1 MRSNSINPFVLLS
14 ESWRFLLRQP
24 ALLRVLF
31 WLLIAPAVLL
41 DMVRLY
47 WPESDIESVRKIG
60 TTGFIAAQVVLA
72 FLFFWGFASVLLVG
86 RRMVKSMA
94 GRSRTSFRSVRRES
108 LRMILPL
115 FFTSL
120 LRAIVTLEWAF
131 LAAIPAMM
139 FLLGSQTCRATVS
152 PFISAFGTFANT
164 GTVGFLDPV
173 LRQLPMRCGPLL
185 IALPLLLPAAVY
197 QIRTAFFGV
206 IVASENLRYRDA
218 LRRSRDIVRGRTWS
232 VLLAILVMA
241 VSLYAPSVILSFAV
255 GALLRTAAPGAV
267 LAGTVVKDIVYAVA
281 TLLFILA
288 LTAFYGKLRR
298 EAGRVEEV
306 VPEME

>member
-1 MRSNSINPFVLLS
+1 MQSISINPFRLLS
-14 ESWRFLLRQP
+14 ESWRFLLKQP
-24 ALLRVLF
+24 ALLSVLF

-47 WPESDIESVRKIG
+47 WPESDIESVRRIG
-60 TTGFIAAQVVLA
+60 TTGFIVAQVVLA

-108 LRMILPL
+108 LRMIFPL

-152 PFISAFGTFANT
+152 PFISAFGTFVNT
-164 GTVGFLDPV
+164 GTIGFLDPV
-173 LRQLPMRCGPLL
+173 LRKIPMRCGPLL

-206 IVASENLRYRDA
+206 IVVSENLLYRDA

-232 VLLAILVMA
+232 VLMTILVMA

-255 GALLRTAAPGAV
+255 GALLQTASPDAVLFGAV
-267 LAGTVVKDIVYAVA
+267 AKDIVYAVA

>member
-1 MRSNSINPFVLLS
+1 MQSPSINPFSLLS
-14 ESWRFLLRQP
+14 ESWRFLLKQP

-60 TTGFIAAQVVLA
+60 TTGFIVAQVVLA

-94 GRSRTSFRSVRRES
+94 GRSRTSFRSVRHES

-120 LRAIVTLEWAF
+120 LRAIVTLELAF

-139 FLLGSQTCRATVS
+139 FLLGSQTCEATVS
-152 PFISAFGTFANT
+152 PFISAFGTFVNT

-185 IALPLLLPAAVY
+185 IALPFLLPAAVY

-255 GALLRTAAPGAV
+255 GVILKTAAPDAVLFGAV
-267 LAGTVVKDIVYAVA
+267 ARDIVYAVA